1 MAGIG
6 MNKGRGVGRA
16 KAGIGV
22 PKKAGP
28 NRAVYGKGSTP
39 AIPGKGGAFK
49 QLPGGPTSFKPM
61 KKK

>member
-1 MAGIG
+1 
-6 MNKGRGVGRA
+6 MNKGKGVANA
-16 KAGIGV
+16 KKGIGI
-22 PKKAGP
+22 PKKAAGP